1 MAAQAPGVVA
11 DLFRAQAAVAVQHL
25 EGHVRVDLQVQAWT
39 LQLLQAAKKKRQ
51 KERKKQTHG
60 YSRHKLAVGTRLGQQ
75 LTESL
80 DITLP

>member
-39 LQLLQAAKKKRQ
+39 LQLLQAADEIKKK
-51 KERKKQTHG
+51 EKQTHG
-60 YSRHKLAVGTRLGQQ
+60 YSQHKLAVGTRLGRQ
-75 LTESL
+75 LTESQ